1 MNRSITRAFVVAMVV
16 LVVAAP
22 ARGADPITVMGEPL
36 SRLEFAIPEDA
47 ADKAYLGLSGAGVF
61 RLPQVKAEVII
72 IEVFSMY
79 CPYCQREA
87 EHVNS
92 LFAKIRDHQALK
104 GRVKLIGIGAGNTP
118 YEVELFRKKFSVPF
132 PMVSDHQMTIQS
144 TADEKFRTPTFIVV
158 KPEGGS
164 GLKIMYTHVGKLGEL
179 DEFLKKI
186 LF

>member
-1 MNRSITRAFVVAMVV
+1 MNRSVPLALVVAMVALV
-16 LVVAAP
+16 LAAP

-36 SRLEFAIPEDA
+36 SRLEFGIPEEA

-61 RLPQVKAEVII
+61 RLPQVKAEIII
-72 IEVFSMY
+72 IEVLSMY
-79 CPYCQREA
+79 CPYCQKEA

-92 LFAKIRDHQALK
+92 LFAKIRDHETLR

-132 PMVSDHQMTIQS
+132 PMLSDYKMTIQS
-144 TADEKFRTPTFIVV
+144 SADRKFRTPTFIVA
-158 KPEGGS
+158 KPEGGAR
-164 GLKIMYTHVGKLGEL
+164 LKIIYTHVGKLGEL

-186 LF
+186 PF